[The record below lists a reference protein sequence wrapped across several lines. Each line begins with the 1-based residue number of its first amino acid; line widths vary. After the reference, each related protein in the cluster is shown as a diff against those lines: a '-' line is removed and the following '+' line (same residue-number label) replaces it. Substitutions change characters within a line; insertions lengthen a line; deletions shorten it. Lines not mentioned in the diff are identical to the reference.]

1 MGNKR
6 YYKLFLFAALGIA
19 LAVMLYLGLTQKP
32 GVPALTMTDLS
43 GKPVALAQLRGKT
56 VLVNFWATS
65 CPGCVKEMP
74 QLVDTYNQYHDKGF
88 ELVAVAMSYDPPD
101 HVHQFVAERGLPFPV
116 VLDSRGDIARA
127 FGEVKLT
134 PTAFLIDADG
144 HIVEQTIGDLD
155 FVKLRQRLGGTGKQ
169 S

>member
-1 MGNKR
+1 MGNKQ
-6 YYKLFLFAALGIA
+6 YHKLFVLAALGIV

-32 GVPALTMTDLS
+32 VAPALTMTDLS

-74 QLVDTYNQYHDKGF
+74 QLVDTYTHYHDKGF
-88 ELVAVAMSYDPPD
+88 ELVAVSMSYDPAD
-101 HVHQFVAERGLPFPV
+101 HVRQFAAERSLPFPV
-116 VLDSRGDIARA
+116 VMDTQGDIAHA
-127 FGEVKLT
+127 FGDVKLT
-134 PTAFLIDADG
+134 PTSFLIDADG
-144 HIVEQTIGDLD
+144 HIVQQTIGDLD
-155 FVKLRQRLGGTGKQ
+155 FVKLRQRLDGIGKQ

>member
-1 MGNKR
+1 MGNKQ
-6 YYKLFLFAALGIA
+6 YHKLFLFVALGMVLAAL
-19 LAVMLYLGLTQKP
+19 LYFALTQKP
-32 GVPALTMTDLS
+32 SAPTLSLTDLS
-43 GKPVALAQLRGKT
+43 GKPVVLQQLRGKT

-74 QLVDTYNQYHDKGF
+74 QLVDAYTQYRTKGF
-88 ELVAVAMSYDPPD
+88 EVVAVAMSYDAPE
-101 HVHQFVAERGLPFPV
+101 HVRQFAAERGLPFPV
-116 VLDSRGDIARA
+116 VLDSQGEIARA

-134 PTAFLIDADG
+134 PTSFLIDPDG

-155 FVKLRQRLGGTGKQ
+155 FVKLRQRLDGIGKP